1 MSCSAIVDRPCVAV
15 PRALHERTVPL
26 GSDRMCIGASLMSI
40 EDNLRLDADTCKDAD
55 VAADLERMCGIF
67 PIVFLVEPN
76 AHAALS
82 IADVAYVIEPVT
94 RSGPALGPSF

>member
-55 VAADLERMCGIF
+55 VAADLERMCGTVDRRRCLRHRTGHTIRTG
-67 PIVFLVEPN
+67 PGPELLKNEQVK
-76 AHAALS
+76 AA
-82 IADVAYVIEPVT
+82 Y
-94 RSGPALGPSF
+94 LGM